1 MANVDNP
8 HGLLPLYSLGG
19 GPWVHEEFSKA
30 VGYGTALYPGDAVA
44 RVADNTIETPAT
56 PGTTRI
62 TGVNLNWGAASKA
75 TTHLV
80 VVSPDVVFDCQA
92 DGSLDEADMG
102 LNANL
107 IYNAGDAT
115 ALKSGHEVNSAT
127 EDVTSTL
134 DVHLLKK
141 LAVPGNDYG
150 AYARL
155 EILINKH
162 RMASD
167 AVGV

>member
-8 HGLLPLYSLGG
+8 HGLLPVYSMGG
-19 GPWVHEEFSKA
+19 GPLQLEELSKA
-30 VGYGTALYPGDAVA
+30 ATYAVALYPGDAVA
-44 RVADNTIETPAT
+44 RVADNTLQIPAT

-62 TGVNLNWGAASKA
+62 TGVNLGWGAASKA

-80 VVSPDVVFDCQA
+80 VVDPLQVFEAQA
-92 DGSLDEADMG
+92 DGSLLEADMG

-107 IYNAGDAT
+107 LYGAGDAT
-115 ALKSGHEVNSAT
+115 TLKSGHEINSAT
-127 EDVTSTL
+127 EDVTATL

-141 LAVPGNDYG
+141 LDLPDNAYGDYV
-150 AYARL
+150 RL
-155 EILINKH
+155 EVLINKH